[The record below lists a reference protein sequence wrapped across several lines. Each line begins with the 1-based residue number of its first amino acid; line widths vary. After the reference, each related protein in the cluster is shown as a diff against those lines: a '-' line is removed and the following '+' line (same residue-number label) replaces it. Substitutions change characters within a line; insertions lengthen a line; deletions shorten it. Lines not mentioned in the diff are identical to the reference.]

1 MKHLISEIK
10 MILNALIVSGMLR
23 LKIIMLLKKD
33 FGNKEGRK
41 IT

>member
-10 MILNALIVSGMLR
+10 MILNVLIVSGMLR

-33 FGNKEGRK
+33 FGNKEGSA
-41 IT
+41 TA